1 MGRGKRR
8 FDPKTD
14 LAIFK
19 AVKKQ
24 FGGMKRNSAFFTRK
38 VLSKNVEKQLARRV
52 HKKIRRR
59 R

>member
-1 MGRGKRR
+1 MERGKRR

-24 FGGMKRNSAFFTRK
+24 FGGMKRNSAFLRK

>member
-19 AVKKQ
+19 AVKQ
-24 FGGMKRNSAFFTRK
+24 VGGMKRNSAFLRK

-52 HKKIRRR
+52 DKKIRRR